1 MEAQHAVVVD
11 VVTVGDCELDE
22 ALRPIVLAAR
32 EAVVN
37 VAKHAG
43 TERADVFAE
52 TSPGSVDVFVRDRG
66 AGFAMD
72 GVAADRHGVRN
83 SIIDRMTRHGG
94 SADVRSSP
102 GEGTEVRLHLP
113 RTARST
119 DEENR

>member
-1 MEAQHAVVVD
+1 MEDQHAIVVD

-52 TSPGSVDVFVRDRG
+52 TSAGSVDVFVRDRG

-83 SIIDRMTRHGG
+83 SIIERMARHGG

-113 RTARST
+113 RTAHAT
-119 DEENR
+119 HEENR